1 MKKILTI
8 LFILALF
15 FAPRPLHAQE
25 PTNYNEAFL
34 QMNLRME
41 EYDKAHDEYVLRRS
55 QYLKFKS
62 LQSEND
68 ARKATTAML
77 QARDNVV
84 IAYIVVLEKRMDEA
98 KGITDGDRGLLKG
111 QLDDEIIFFK
121 NHHDRIPSAGTLS
134 DLVKDSDLAK
144 DQYTKDVKDLFYKV
158 LFAISNGKVTDLKS
172 RLNENF
178 GGIKAKVEVIRA
190 ETRPE
195 YQFSVT
201 KMQAIDRF
209 IFESENKIQRADEKQ
224 LTATTINQAG
234 RQFDFQEYTT
244 RLGVLD
250 EARLLLKDASSYLK
264 EIVSQM
270 KLKEQGT

>member
-1 MKKILTI
+1 MKKIILT
-8 LFILALF
+8 LFILAMF
-15 FAPRPLHAQE
+15 FAPRPLHAQD
-25 PTNYNEAFL
+25 PTSYNDAFL
-34 QMNLRME
+34 QMNLKME

-84 IAYIVVLEKRMDEA
+84 IAYIVVLQKRMDEA
-98 KGITDGDRGLLKG
+98 KGITDGDRSLLKG
-111 QLDDEIIFFK
+111 QLDTEIAFFK
-121 NHHDRIPSAGTLS
+121 DHRDRIPSAGTLD
-134 DLVKDSDLAK
+134 DLVKDSDKAK
-144 DQYTKDVKDLFYKV
+144 EEYTKDVNDLFYRV

-172 RLNENF
+172 RLTENF
-178 GGIKAKVEVIRA
+178 VEIKTKVELIRA

-209 IFESENKIQRADEKQ
+209 VFESDNKIQRADEKQ
-224 LTATTINQAG
+224 VVSTTIAEIG
-234 RQFDFQEYTT
+234 RLFSAQEYTT

-250 EARLLLKDASSYLK
+250 ESRLLLKDASSYLK